1 MNRDIMPTIDEYVK
15 YSLLVED
22 AENSMI
28 ELEKLIIKAKKER
41 ITAYNRGDTGKVQ
54 KLDMI
59 ISEYSKTKNAKEEEF
74 KYECLFR
81 YYMSSTYLNFSK
93 ELNEEELKHLIE
105 RLNKKIRELSS
116 RVKTLG
122 MIKMKSLEV
131 ANNVKNEE
139 TIKKSRELS
148 SSSHTELLRVN
159 NSIKEYENVKDDL
172 TKILTEKEEKSSPR
186 V

>member
-22 AENSMI
+22 AENALI

-41 ITAYNRGDTGKVQ
+41 VVAYNRGDTGKVQ

-59 ISEYSKTKNAKEEEF
+59 ISEYSKAKKTKEEEF
-74 KYECLFR
+74 EYECLFR

-93 ELNEEELKHLIE
+93 ELGEEELKYLIE
-105 RLNKKIRELSS
+105 RLNKKVRELRS
-116 RVKTLG
+116 RAKTLS

-131 ANNVKNEE
+131 ASNVKNAE
-139 TIKKSRELS
+139 TIKKSTELS

-159 NSIKEYENVKDDL
+159 NSIKEYENVKGDIA
-172 TKILTEKEEKSSPR
+172 KILIEKEEKSSPR

>member
-22 AENSMI
+22 TENSLI

-41 ITAYNRGDTGKVQ
+41 IVAYNRGDTRKVQ

-59 ISEYSKTKNAKEEEF
+59 ISEYSKAKKAKEEEF
-74 KYECLFR
+74 EHECLFR
-81 YYMSSTYLNFSK
+81 YYMSSTYINFSK
-93 ELNEEELKHLIE
+93 ELSEEELKYLIE
-105 RLNKKIRELSS
+105 RLNKKVRELSS
-116 RVKTLG
+116 RVKTLS
-122 MIKMKSLEV
+122 MIKMKSLKV

-139 TIKKSRELS
+139 TIKKSTELS
-148 SSSHTELLRVN
+148 SSSHIELLRVN
-159 NSIKEYENVKDDL
+159 NSIKEYENVKGDL
-172 TKILTEKEEKSSPR
+172 AKILTEKEEKSSPR